1 MQLHRELS
9 ITEGQG
15 PVPVKLTLGEI
26 IKDGKVTNPYQTYV
40 LAWLSE
46 FFKNGL
52 KSIDLELESPITFG
66 SQATSTVVQ
75 SALKELSPED
85 QVMLAQYLLDCI
97 DAGESALHNRE
108 MNVLDWQ
115 RYVLQRQD

>member
-1 MQLHRELS
+1 MKLHQEIA

-15 PVPVKLTLGEI
+15 PVPVKLTLAEI

-46 FFKNGL
+46 FFKDGL
-52 KSIDLELESPITFG
+52 KSIDLELESPITAG

-75 SALKELSPED
+75 SALKEMSPED
-85 QVMLAQYLLDCI
+85 HVMLAQYLLDCI
-97 DAGESALHNRE
+97 EQGESALHNRQ
-108 MNVLDWQ
+108 MSVVDWQ

>member
-1 MQLHRELS
+1 MHLHRELS

-15 PVPVKLTLGEI
+15 PVPVKLTLAEI

-52 KSIDLELESPITFG
+52 KSIDLDLESPITFG

-75 SALKELSPED
+75 SALKAMSPED
-85 QVMLAQYLLDCI
+85 QVMLAQYLTDCI
-97 DAGESALHNRE
+97 DQGESALYNRE
-108 MNVLDWQ
+108 MSVSDWSH
-115 RYVLQRQD
+115 YVLQRQN

>member
-9 ITEGQG
+9 VTEGQG
-15 PVPVKLTLGEI
+15 PVPVKLTLAEI
-26 IKDGKVTNPYQTYV
+26 IRAGGVTNPYQTFV
-40 LAWLSE
+40 LGWLSE

-52 KSIDLELESPITFG
+52 KSIDLHLEGPITFG
-66 SQATSTVVQ
+66 SAATSTVVQ
-75 SALKELSPED
+75 SALKSMSPED

-97 DAGESALHNRE
+97 DAGESALYDRE
-108 MNVLDWQ
+108 MSLDDWQ

>member
-1 MQLHRELS
+1 MKLHQEIA

-15 PVPVKLTLGEI
+15 PVPVKLTLAEI

-40 LAWLSE
+40 LGWLSE

-66 SQATSTVVQ
+66 SAATSTAVQ
-75 SALKELSPED
+75 SALKSLSPED

-108 MNVLDWQ
+108 MSLIDWQ

>member
-15 PVPVKLTLGEI
+15 PVPVKLTLAEI
-26 IKDGKVTNPYQTYV
+26 IKDGKVTNSYQTYV
-40 LAWLSE
+40 LGWLSE

-75 SALKELSPED
+75 SALKAMSADE
-85 QVMLAQYLLDCI
+85 QVQLAQYLMDCI
-97 DAGESALHNRE
+97 DMGESALHNRE
-108 MNVLDWQ
+108 MSIVDWS